1 MRKTYLVAYDFTGSP
16 DKYSDLFDELR
27 ESPGWW
33 HWIDSVWLLR
43 TEESA
48 NQIYERLEPHLDDD
62 INLFITDIGND
73 YQGWLPSKA
82 WKWIRKYANRE
93 SSSSK
98 QTEAAQ

>member
-16 DKYSDLFDELR
+16 DKYSDLFGELR
-27 ESPGWW
+27 KSTGWW

-43 TEESA
+43 TKESA
-48 NQIYERLEPHLDDD
+48 DELYARLGPHLDED

-82 WKWIRKYANRE
+82 WKWIEKYANSE

-98 QTEAAQ
+98 QMEAAR